1 MWKTM
6 VRWIEQL
13 PGGGLARCGN
23 ASISR
28 MTTWS
33 GVGLVFDAQYGT
45 EETSR
50 IVAGE
55 FGGVFALSMFIMPF
69 SALRYGMGVQGL
81 DFYFI
86 GEAFAL
92 TTLVNCFN
100 RSAKSS

>member
-1 MWKTM
+1 MWKKM

-55 FGGVFALSMFIMPF
+55 FGGVFALFHV
-69 SALRYGMGVQGL
+69 YH
-81 DFYFI
+81 
-86 GEAFAL
+86 AFFCL
-92 TTLVNCFN
+92 EIWDG
-100 RSAKSS
+100 RSGTRFLLHW

>member
-28 MTTWS
+28 MTTWN
-33 GVGLVFDAQYGT
+33 GVGRVFDAQYGT

-55 FGGVFALSMFIMPF
+55 FGGVF
-69 SALRYGMGVQGL
+69 GL
-81 DFYFI
+81 FHVYY
-86 GEAFAL
+86 AFFCL
-92 TTLVNCFN
+92 EIWDG
-100 RSAKSS
+100 RSGTRFLLHW